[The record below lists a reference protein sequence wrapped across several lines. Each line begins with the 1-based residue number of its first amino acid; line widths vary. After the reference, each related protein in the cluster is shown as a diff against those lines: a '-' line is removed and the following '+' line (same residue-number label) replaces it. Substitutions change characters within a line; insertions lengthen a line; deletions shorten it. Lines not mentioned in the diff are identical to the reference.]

1 MPNLNKNNMH
11 NAVIKRG
18 VLSCFQI
25 IKNFL
30 LLKLS
35 SKRKNDGIREKCIK
49 IEKIPK
55 KEEKYSFWFG
65 QFFFQ
70 SVYKRNK
77 DKARLLLN
85 HSEKSHWNGRD
96 LKTKKIVIVNNKKRY
111 LSFCKTIEIM
121 NKNDK

>member
-1 MPNLNKNNMH
+1 MKNEFITIEKSIINNIVNSLPMPNLNKNNMH

-55 KEEKYSFWFG
+55 KEEKYSF
-65 QFFFQ
+65 
-70 SVYKRNK
+70 
-77 DKARLLLN
+77 
-85 HSEKSHWNGRD
+85 
-96 LKTKKIVIVNNKKRY
+96 
-111 LSFCKTIEIM
+111 
-121 NKNDK
+121 